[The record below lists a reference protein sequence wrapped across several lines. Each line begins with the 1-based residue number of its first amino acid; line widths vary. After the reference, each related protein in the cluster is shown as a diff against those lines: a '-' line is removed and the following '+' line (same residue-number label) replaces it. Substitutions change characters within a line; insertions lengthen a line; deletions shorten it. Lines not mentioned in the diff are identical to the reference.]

1 MNNQNEG
8 PRSAEEA
15 PAISPRETI
24 RSPEH
29 DDWLRA
35 AIDPELNGDQALAL
49 LSRSDL
55 PGEVIE
61 QLAKNRSAVKLRKV
75 KIALACHAHT
85 PRHLSIPLI
94 RQFYTFDLMRVALS
108 PVVPADV
115 KVNADE
121 ILVARLKMITQ
132 GERSTLARRASAKV
146 AGALLLDGEERI
158 MRVALENARITEGH
172 VTRAVLN
179 PEASVALVQ
188 AVSRHDKWSVRRD
201 VQLALLRTEHLSL
214 ARALAFTRE
223 MPEEQPR
230 EILLASRLPEEIK
243 NQLLQESSSRRVK
256 SQTTKILLESDF

>member
-1 MNNQNEG
+1 MNNQNEE
-8 PRSAEEA
+8 PRSAEED

-24 RSPEH
+24 HSPEH
-29 DDWLRA
+29 DDWLRTA
-35 AIDPELNGDQALAL
+35 TDPELSGDQALAL
-49 LSRSDL
+49 LSRADL
-55 PGEVIE
+55 PGDVIE

-172 VTRAVLN
+172 VARAVLS

-223 MPEEQPR
+223 MPEEQLR

-243 NQLLQESSSRRVK
+243 NQLLQESSSRRVM